1 MAGDAFLELHDQIA
15 RDLSSGKVVFPTYFN
30 VTLRVRNL
38 LRDPDLGLDEMAAG
52 VRLEP
57 LLASRLLQY
66 ANASALR
73 AAGPVADLKAAIQR
87 IGLDAVRAI
96 AFSLAMEQLAKSKH
110 MAPFTDLSRRL
121 WEHSVTTAAL
131 AQCLARRQR
140 GLRPDEALF
149 AGLVHDLGAFYLL
162 YRCAEHPRLSQ
173 DTETLEHLL
182 MDWHDGIGH
191 ALLAAM
197 QQPDA
202 ILDAVAD
209 HESAGPMGAEAPTS
223 LRQVVILADRFAHGL
238 ATWLPA
244 EEVARKQALLD
255 ADIDAATQRSI
266 LASCRDALTDLR
278 ASMQAH

>member
-15 RDLSSGKVVFPTYFN
+15 RDLSSGKVVFPTYFSI
-30 VTLRVRNL
+30 TLKVRNL
-38 LRDPDLGLDEMAAG
+38 LRDPELSLDRMAAG

-110 MAPFTDLSRRL
+110 MAPFTDLSRRI
-121 WEHSVTTAAL
+121 WEHSVTAAAL
-131 AQCLARRQR
+131 ARCLASQARA
-140 GLRPDEALF
+140 LRPDEAMF

-162 YRCAEHPRLSQ
+162 YRCAEHPGLSA
-173 DTETLEHLL
+173 DPDTLEHLL

-202 ILDAVAD
+202 ILDAVQD
-209 HESAGPMGAEAPTS
+209 HESAPALGIEDMTS
-223 LRQVVILADRFAHGL
+223 LRSIVILADRFAHTL
-238 ATWLPA
+238 ATWLPP
-244 EEVARKQALLD
+244 EEVARRQALLD
-255 ADIDAATQRSI
+255 AAIDPATQRSI
-266 LASCRDALTDLR
+266 LAACRDALTELR
-278 ASMQAH
+278 ASMQSN